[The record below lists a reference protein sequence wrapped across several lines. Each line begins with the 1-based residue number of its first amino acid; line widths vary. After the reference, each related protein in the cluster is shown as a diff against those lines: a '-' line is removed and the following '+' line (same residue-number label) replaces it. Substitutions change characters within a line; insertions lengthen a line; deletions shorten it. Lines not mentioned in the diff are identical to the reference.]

1 MAKKSIREAQEYLT
15 VNNNR
20 KRSQI
25 VNIELLSQRHPVKL
39 VLSFLQELFED
50 HKKILQG
57 LLLVDKTDAKV
68 NETIATM
75 FRIHMAMKTLSR
87 REGPSRGEE
96 RR

>member
-1 MAKKSIREAQEYLT
+1 MITETIQEAQEYLT
-15 VNNNR
+15 VNSNA
-20 KRSQI
+20 KKSQI
-25 VNIELLSQRHPVKL
+25 VNIELLSQRHPKERV
-39 VLSFLQELFED
+39 VTFLRELFED

-57 LLLVDKTDAKV
+57 LLLVDKTDSKV

-87 REGPSRGEE
+87 GE

>member
-1 MAKKSIREAQEYLT
+1 MIPETIREAQEYLT
-15 VNNNR
+15 VNSNAR
-20 KRSQI
+20 KSQI

-39 VLSFLQELFED
+39 VLSFLRELFED

-87 REGPSRGEE
+87 REGPSRRKE

>member
-1 MAKKSIREAQEYLT
+1 MAEKTIREAQEYLT
-15 VNNNR
+15 GNTNS

-75 FRIHMAMKTLSR
+75 FRIHMAMKTIERGKEVRSR
-87 REGPSRGEE
+87 
-96 RR
+96 

>member
-1 MAKKSIREAQEYLT
+1 MIPETVREAQEYLT
-15 VNNNR
+15 VNTNS

-75 FRIHMAMKTLSR
+75 FRIHMAMKTI
-87 REGPSRGEE
+87 ERGKEV
-96 RR
+96 RPR